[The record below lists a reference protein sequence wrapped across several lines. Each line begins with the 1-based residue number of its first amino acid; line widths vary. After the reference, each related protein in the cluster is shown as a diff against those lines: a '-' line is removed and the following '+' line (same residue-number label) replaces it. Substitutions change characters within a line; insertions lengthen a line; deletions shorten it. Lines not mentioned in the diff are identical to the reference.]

1 MPDLL
6 VRRVGRV
13 FGHDAQGP
21 LCIVVCR
28 GRIAGVVPESELSSA
43 KVNDLL
49 AAMDGGADSTGAEA
63 TDARATDAG
72 STHSGSTAAGA
83 FGLPELDADGRA
95 VIPGFVDAHT
105 HLVFAGDRADEFGA
119 RLAGEPYEAGG
130 IMRTVTSTRK
140 ASTEELTA
148 GVVER
153 AAMCIRG
160 GTTTI
165 EVKSGYGLDTA
176 TELRSLQAVAAA
188 AELSAADLVPTFL
201 GAHLDLEPG
210 YVDMVVNEMLPA
222 CAALAESCDAFCD
235 VGALSVHS
243 ARRVLEAGKARGLVA
258 RIHAE
263 ELSHTGGAMLAAE
276 VRCASADHLVH
287 VTEDDAK
294 ALCRSGVVAVLL
306 PATSFCLRS
315 AYAPA
320 RMLIDAGVEIALA
333 TDCNPGTSY
342 TTSMAFVIAVACS
355 EYGMSADEAVRAAT
369 WGGARALHRSD
380 IGHLGREARGD
391 MIVIEGEHWVDLA
404 YHPGMDVIAHVTKDG
419 EVVR

>member
-6 VRRVGRV
+6 VRRAGRV
-13 FGHDAQGP
+13 FGHESDAP
-21 LCIVVCR
+21 VCIVVGG
-28 GRIAGVVPESELSSA
+28 GRIAGIVDESALRTDTVSG
-43 KVNDLL
+43 LL
-49 AAMDGGADSTGAEA
+49 EALDPAQVGAMDPVRVRVPDA
-63 TDARATDAG
+63 TSDE
-72 STHSGSTAAGA
+72 
-83 FGLPELDADGRA
+83 LPELDADGRA

-119 RLAGEPYEAGG
+119 RLAGKPYEAGG
-130 IMRTVTSTRK
+130 IMRTVKSTRE
-140 ASTEELTA
+140 ASIEDLTA

-176 TELRSLQAVAAA
+176 TELKSLQAVAAA
-188 AELSAADLVPTFL
+188 AEMSAPDLVPTFL
-201 GAHLDLEPG
+201 GAHLDPEPG
-210 YVDMVVNEMLPA
+210 YLDLLVNEMLPA
-222 CAALAESCDAFCD
+222 CAPLAESCDAFCD
-235 VGALSVHS
+235 VGALSVDS
-243 ARRVLEAGKARGLVA
+243 SRRVLEAGKAHGLVP

-276 VRCASADHLVH
+276 IGCASADHLVH
-287 VTEDDAK
+287 VTEEDAR
-294 ALCRSGVVAVLL
+294 ALARSGVVAVLL

-315 AYAPA
+315 EYAPA
-320 RMLIDAGVEIALA
+320 RMLMDAGAEIALA

-369 WGGARALHRSD
+369 WGGAQALRRDD
-380 IGHLGREARGD
+380 IGHLGPGARGD
-391 MIVIEGEHWVDLA
+391 MVVIDGDDWVDLA
-404 YHPGMDVIAHVTKDG
+404 YHPGMDVVAHVTKG
-419 EVVR
+419 GTVVR